1 MFLIYNKFKHRFYAL
16 RSGKLSK
23 TVPGTMI
30 ADHYNLTFSE
40 AKFSHLR
47 RRKKRLRY
55 LRYDKTNHVYIL
67 HQNSF
72 VNKTFTNT

>member
-1 MFLIYNKFKHRFYAL
+1 MHSEVVSLVRQYQ
-16 RSGKLSK
+16 
-23 TVPGTMI
+23 GTMI